1 MRILLIEDH
10 AACAE
15 GFRCLMETYLPEAE
29 VSHCTTLHDAI
40 AALQEDA
47 PYDVI
52 VLDLGLPDAKETES
66 VRVLV
71 RLAPDIPIVVYTAHA
86 QYRDACAE
94 YGIGIYLVKAD
105 IDGYEL
111 ASTLQ
116 RLIT

>member
-1 MRILLIEDH
+1 MNILLIEDH

-15 GFRCLMETYLPEAE
+15 GFLCLMEAYLPEAT
-29 VSHCTTLHDAI
+29 VAHCTTLHDAI

-71 RLAPDIPIVVYTAHA
+71 RLAPTIPIIVYTAHA

-105 IDGYEL
+105 IHGDEL
-111 ASTLQ
+111 AAIIQ
-116 RLIT
+116 RIVT